1 MKILA
6 TSLIAL
12 SIATSAFAAGSDS
25 STPPKPTEATK
36 TCTHGKVFDR
46 RSKQCVVAKDSKLD
60 DDTLY
65 EAAREL
71 AYAGQY
77 ENALDVLNAAA
88 DQNAPR
94 ILTYKGFASRKAGAL
109 EAGMSY
115 YHAALAIDP
124 NFILA
129 RSYMGQALAGAG
141 DLRGAKAQLAEIK
154 ARGGATPGPTPRLNR
169 PCRGLARTDCE
180 QSSPQTRQKGPDP
193 RQGSGPF
200 FGFQDAS
207 AA

>member
-1 MKILA
+1 MKILT
-6 TSLIAL
+6 TSLLAL

-25 STPPKPTEATK
+25 STPPKPTETTK
-36 TCTHGKVFDR
+36 TCTDGKVFDQ

-60 DDTLY
+60 DDKLY

-77 ENALDVLNAAA
+77 ENALDVLDAAA

-94 ILTYKGFASRKAGAL
+94 ILTYKGFASRKAGDL

-154 ARGGATPGPTPRLNR
+154 ARGGRDTWAYASLKQTLQ
-169 PCRGLARTDCE
+169 GLGAY
-180 QSSPQTRQKGPDP
+180 
-193 RQGSGPF
+193 
-200 FGFQDAS
+200 
-207 AA
+207 